1 MTPRPPTPDVSLVMP
16 CFNEQEALPAT
27 ARALLDAFAAAGVA
41 LELVLVD
48 NGSTD
53 GTRAVIQGLV
63 AAGRPVTPVL
73 HDVNQGYGGGILSG
87 LRACA
92 AERIG
97 YLCADGQV
105 SAEDTL
111 MVYRLLLGR
120 ENRVIAKVR
129 RRFRQDSWKRKVIS
143 ITYNG
148 MMQALYGGLGA
159 IDLNGS
165 PKLFSREVFQRME
178 LRSSDWFLDPELM
191 VKAHYL
197 GLRMIEIDVEGYAR
211 QGGASNVKLDTVM
224 EFLGNIARY
233 RMGHSLDEWRER
245 TVPIVHAGVPP
256 SPPSPPPAPL
266 VWPAVDGPL
275 PGVQI
280 VTQQRHSD
288 SRGWLHKVLATSQSR
303 CDLGSGEVYVT
314 SAKAG
319 EFKGGHLH
327 RCMGEWFAV
336 VQGNGALQLADP
348 ATGEEAEIELRA
360 VRPRTVYV
368 PPGIAHAL
376 VNTGRQTLICVA
388 WAEGE
393 HDPEDVFPHDLA

>member
-1 MTPRPPTPDVSLVMP
+1 MP
-16 CFNEQEALPAT
+16 CFDEQEALPGT
-27 ARALLDAFAAAGVA
+27 ARALLDVFAAAGVA

-53 GTRAVIQGLV
+53 GTRAVIHDLV
-63 AAGRPVTPVL
+63 DLGCPVTPVL
-73 HDVNQGYGGGILSG
+73 FDDNQGYGGGILAG

-120 ENRVIAKVR
+120 ENRVLAKVR
-129 RRFRQDSWKRKVIS
+129 RRFRQDSWKRKVVS

-148 MMQALYGGLGA
+148 LMQALYGGLGA

-178 LRSSDWFLDPELM
+178 LVSSDWFLDPELM

-197 GLRMIEIDVEGYAR
+197 GLRVIEIDVEGYAR
-211 QGGASNVKLDTVM
+211 QGGASNVALDTCV

-233 RMGHSLDEWRER
+233 RLGDSLDEWRQR
-245 TVPIVHAGVPP
+245 TVPIADAGVPP
-256 SPPSPPPAPL
+256 SPSAPPSTPL
-266 VWPAVDGPL
+266 TWPAVPGPL
-275 PGVQI
+275 PGVQ
-280 VTQQRHSD
+280 VVAQQRHAD
-288 SRGWLHKVLATSQSR
+288 SRGWLHKVLATSQAER
-303 CDLGSGEVYVT
+303 DLGSGEVYVT

-319 EFKGGHLH
+319 EVKGGHLH
-327 RCMGEWFAV
+327 RRMGEWFSV
-336 VQGNGALQLADP
+336 VQGNGELRLADP
-348 ATGEEAEIELRA
+348 ATGEQAAVELRA

-376 VNTGRQTLICVA
+376 VNSGRQTVICVA

-393 HDPEDVFPHDLA
+393 HDPEDVIPHAFD